1 MKQLT
6 FQGKDSLWNHPIY
19 GARTLADIERMKAL
33 KVPEPTVYQKQ
44 VETSEEMSIR
54 NERCI
59 DLYSC
64 SEY

>member
-6 FQGKDSLWNHPIY
+6 FQGKDSLWLSIW
-19 GARTLADIERMKAL
+19 GARTLEDIERMKAL
-33 KVPEPTVYQKQ
+33 KVPEPRVYPKQ
-44 VETSEEMSIR
+44 VEVSEEMGIR

-59 DLYSC
+59 DRYGC